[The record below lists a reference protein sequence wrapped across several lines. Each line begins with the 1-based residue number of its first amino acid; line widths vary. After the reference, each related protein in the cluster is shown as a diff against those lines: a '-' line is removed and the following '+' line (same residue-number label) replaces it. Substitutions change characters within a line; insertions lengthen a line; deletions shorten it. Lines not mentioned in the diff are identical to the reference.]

1 MNKTIRAFV
10 ILLLILTQV
19 VFMFLN
25 SINIISW
32 QRYYILIP
40 SYMIGILY
48 IVIIPIIYIIWFIY
62 IINRERKRGEVR

>member
-1 MNKTIRAFV
+1 MNKAIRTFV

-32 QRYYILIP
+32 QWYYILIP

-62 IINRERKRGEVR
+62 IISCERKRGEAR

>member
-1 MNKTIRAFV
+1 MNKSIRTFV

-32 QRYYILIP
+32 QWYYILIP

-48 IVIIPIIYIIWFIY
+48 IVIIPIIYMIWFIY
-62 IINRERKRGEVR
+62 NQPRKKTS

>member
-1 MNKTIRAFV
+1 MNKSIRTFV

-32 QRYYILIP
+32 QWYYILIP

-48 IVIIPIIYIIWFIY
+48 IVIIPIIYMIWFIY
-62 IINRERKRGEVR
+62 NQPRKKTR